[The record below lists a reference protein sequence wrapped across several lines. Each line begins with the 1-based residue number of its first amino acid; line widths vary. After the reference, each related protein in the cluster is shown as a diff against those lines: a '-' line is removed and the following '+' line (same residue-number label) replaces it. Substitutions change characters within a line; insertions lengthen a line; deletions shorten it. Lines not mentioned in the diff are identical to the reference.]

1 MPRTLALDYG
11 LTRTGLAW
19 SDPIGLTAQPL
30 PTVATSGLLAELAR
44 RITEGPVSH
53 IVLGWPMPLDGR
65 PDGQPGLLTPHI
77 EALEAELRT
86 RHPSVGL
93 HRHDERFTSRL
104 ASQAIAQ
111 AGTRS
116 QRRDKGLVD
125 QVAAVLILREFLA
138 RGQ

>member
-19 SDPIGLTAQPL
+19 SDPVGLTAQPL

-44 RITEGPVSH
+44 RIAEGPVSQ
-53 IVLGWPMPLDGR
+53 IVLGWPTR
-65 PDGQPGLLTPHI
+65 PDGQPGLLTPHL
-77 EALEAELRT
+77 EALEAELRA